1 MKQLVLQ
8 PHLLRS
14 HAALVTVLLP
24 VVATFGAGRSSA
36 SPTSAWQVA
45 PRPLIESPAQ
55 ARQEIRRLYQVFDA
69 MYDTHNAG
77 GEMALYLPSFVGIA
91 QDGSKITYA
100 QLNSAIQGQYPRD
113 KAYEHQ
119 PNGHTTRSFQRTLPT
134 NILLH
139 GDHATVQW
147 QGHSEALAQGG
158 GTWGYVAQDS
168 TGEDDLIR
176 TPRGW
181 RFQGG
186 RVFTSH
192 QTDSGGLTPEGA
204 LALQKV
210 FQAKQL
216 FDQVI
221 AGEQASDDQ
230 QQQIRIEQHQ
240 HDEQVWRQKHGY

>member
-1 MKQLVLQ
+1 
-8 PHLLRS
+8 
-14 HAALVTVLLP
+14 
-24 VVATFGAGRSSA
+24 
-36 SPTSAWQVA
+36 
-45 PRPLIESPAQ
+45 
-55 ARQEIRRLYQVFDA
+55 

-77 GEMALYLPSFVGIA
+77 GEMALYLPSFVGTM
-91 QDGSKITYA
+91 QNGSKITYT
-100 QLNSAIQGQYPRD
+100 QLNSAIRVQYLRD
-113 KAYEHQ
+113 QAYEHQ

-134 NILLH
+134 GIELH

-147 QGHSEALAQGG
+147 RGHREALAQGG
-158 GTWGYVAQDS
+158 GSWGHVVQDF

-176 TPRGW
+176 TPSGW

-186 RVFTSH
+186 RVLTSH
-192 QTDSGGLTPEGA
+192 QTASGGLTPEGA

-230 QQQIRIEQHQ
+230 QQQIRIEQNQ
-240 HDEQVWRQKHGY
+240 HDEQVWRHKHGY